1 MDHKI
6 KLGEH
11 EYNVRM
17 KLGVLDHIKELTG
30 KDGLEFVQASSQN
43 ISEGFYYM
51 LLAGML
57 CYQDKYGGQPVD
69 KEALRKSVK
78 ADADVKDFKEMIT
91 LYGEFL
97 KTGEAPA
104 QETENPSPGPN
115 VKNSPTDP
123 SA

>member
-30 KDGLEFVQASSQN
+30 KDGLEFVQSSSQN
-43 ISEGFYYM
+43 ISEGMYVM
-51 LLAGML
+51 LVAGML
-57 CYQDKYGGQPVD
+57 CYQDKHGGMVD
-69 KEALRKSVK
+69 KEAVKKAVK
-78 ADADVKDFKEMIT
+78 ADADVKDFKVMIT

-97 KTGEAPA
+97 NTGEAPA

-115 VKNSPTDP
+115 VKNSPTAP